1 MITLSASGGSVT
13 FTFSGNSTYLNDGTI
28 TVPVNS
34 LALIIDESDMIS
46 FKKANSNDLFV
57 SANIAEFGMTKAE
70 LESWFKENAVGST
83 GGGGDITS
91 GEVQTMIDES
101 ISGKADSSAVT
112 EEISAAVSGKA
123 DTTAVT
129 AAIAAATSGKV
140 DTTTYTAY
148 TASTDAALSGKVDYI
163 VSVPSSSTEVIVTSN
178 DTANIVG
185 YDYIIVPSDMYALT
199 YKHGSSVSPI
209 GYINNGVLTLQSGFT
224 TTGQDEPINV
234 GADDKFTI
242 PISLINTNIVKEVNS
257 WGEYTFVLVK
267 SASTIDVVE
276 QLEKVDE
283 KVNTSDFDTYAES
296 TTSAINSKVGKSTF
310 NSHTGNT
317 NIHVTSSEKQNWNN
331 KLAASA
337 VTSAITGNDTNPVA
351 AGAVYDKV
359 HVTSGNGSTTVL
371 TFDGN
376 GTATNYPS
384 GNTKVRLYAGAYN
397 IFEVKFLTSNKCF
410 YWRAQ
415 YNSEGWTFDASLSA
429 LYCDGPSFT
438 ATTSYTDNV
447 LTVEVTNVSTGVPSD
462 IIGLEFWDGFV
473 PSQLAKMEAVEGE
486 TAEYWIK
493 DYVDVK
499 VAESISG
506 KVDTEDLDISGKTL
520 YVGDYHSG
528 GMPYEL
534 TKEYPISTK
543 PTKLLVKRTDDGDA
557 TNVTAFQLYFDNG
570 TTSGSCI
577 LRVSTAVGSGITE
590 AAWQVETPEASLE
603 LVNGEVYITFLNG
616 YYLTMFKPASY
627 IQGFVMQ
634 IVTDVE
640 SGSTPSVVESGI
652 YDALNKMS
660 ETLTDVITKS
670 DAAYYRGIGYPS
682 LSYSSLSGITFSSS
696 AVGVGVGINTATT
709 STLATDASIDANNGV
724 LGVYTTGATHTVIK
738 NDSDIIDRISINSIP
753 SNIKM
758 YWNSSYTGNTSHYIA
773 VSCTVNDGTNGYCRW
788 DWNNGQYVPNV
799 NYVNTAVT
807 LSYDSTNQV
816 VTITPSSS
824 SALTSIIYVRCN
836 RNIAPSSA
844 LTQDNCKIGLV
855 TIDSNS
861 YKLQEALDNKQDI
874 LSAGTNITIS
884 GNVISATGG
893 GSSNLPISAGTGT
906 NSIIVG
912 SYFNEASGGY
922 SVAQGEWTKA
932 SGGTSHAEGS
942 RTKTYGSYSHAEG
955 SYSEA
960 SGSYSHAEGDST
972 YATAQASH
980 SEGQGTSATS
990 MASHSEGRYTQ
1001 ANGMGSH
1008 SEGYYTIAEN
1018 EYEHASGKFNAS
1030 NTGEETSAQTLF
1042 SVGNGGW
1049 DETLQENVRHN
1060 AFEIR
1065 KNGDIYLSSGGT
1077 DIKLQDYLGGG
1088 GGTVSS
1094 AITSGDTNPVQ
1105 GGVLYNEL
1113 RIVDNIS
1120 QRTQLIWSDAGDG
1133 VYCFN
1138 LPSNCYKIEFVG
1150 GNENAEVNITIN
1162 ATKAFV
1168 ALWSGNTWTV
1178 SSISQGLTTI
1188 IDGSKLTLISTD
1200 AFDSIESAY
1209 YSWSYQTTSYAIVES
1224 SSVTP
1229 LIDKVKE
1236 DEQVTAAA
1244 LNELNARIAALEA
1257 IIQNMNN

>member
-13 FTFSGNSTYLNDGTI
+13 FEFSGNSTYLNDGQI

-34 LALIIDESDMIS
+34 LALIIDESDMAT
-46 FKKANSNDLFV
+46 FRKAASNDIFV

-70 LESWFKENAVGST
+70 LESWYKDNMVGST
-83 GGGGDITS
+83 GGGGGVTS

-112 EEISAAVSGKA
+112 EEISAAVSGKTNQS
-123 DTTAVT
+123 DF
-129 AAIAAATSGKV
+129 
-140 DTTTYTAY
+140 TAY
-148 TASTDAALSGKVDYI
+148 TASTDAAL
-163 VSVPSSSTEVIVTSN
+163 
-178 DTANIVG
+178 
-185 YDYIIVPSDMYALT
+185 
-199 YKHGSSVSPI
+199 
-209 GYINNGVLTLQSGFT
+209 
-224 TTGQDEPINV
+224 
-234 GADDKFTI
+234 
-242 PISLINTNIVKEVNS
+242 
-257 WGEYTFVLVK
+257 
-267 SASTIDVVE
+267 
-276 QLEKVDE
+276 
-283 KVNTSDFDTYAES
+283 
-296 TTSAINSKVGKSTF
+296 
-310 NSHTGNT
+310 
-317 NIHVTSSEKQNWNN
+317 
-331 KLAASA
+331 
-337 VTSAITGNDTNPVA
+337 
-351 AGAVYDKV
+351 
-359 HVTSGNGSTTVL
+359 
-371 TFDGN
+371 
-376 GTATNYPS
+376 
-384 GNTKVRLYAGAYN
+384 
-397 IFEVKFLTSNKCF
+397 
-410 YWRAQ
+410 
-415 YNSEGWTFDASLSA
+415 
-429 LYCDGPSFT
+429 
-438 ATTSYTDNV
+438 
-447 LTVEVTNVSTGVPSD
+447 
-462 IIGLEFWDGFV
+462 
-473 PSQLAKMEAVEGE
+473 
-486 TAEYWIK
+486 
-493 DYVDVK
+493 
-499 VAESISG
+499 SG

-520 YVGDYHSG
+520 YVGDYHGG

-543 PTKLLVKRTDDGDA
+543 PTKLLLKTTYDVDS
-557 TNVTAFQLYFDNG
+557 TNVVAFQLYFDNG

-616 YYLTMFKPASY
+616 YYLTMFKSGAY
-627 IQGFVMQ
+627 QYFVMQ
-634 IVTDVE
+634 IVTDIE

-652 YDALNKMS
+652 YNALEKMS

-773 VSCTVNDGTNGYCRW
+773 VNCTVNDGTNGYCRW

-884 GNVISATGG
+884 GNVISA
-893 GSSNLPISAGTGT
+893 
-906 NSIIVG
+906 
-912 SYFNEASGGY
+912 
-922 SVAQGEWTKA
+922 
-932 SGGTSHAEGS
+932 
-942 RTKTYGSYSHAEG
+942 
-955 SYSEA
+955 
-960 SGSYSHAEGDST
+960 
-972 YATAQASH
+972 
-980 SEGQGTSATS
+980 
-990 MASHSEGRYTQ
+990 
-1001 ANGMGSH
+1001 NGV
-1008 SEGYYTIAEN
+1008 E
-1018 EYEHASGKFNAS
+1018 
-1030 NTGEETSAQTLF
+1030 
-1042 SVGNGGW
+1042 
-1049 DETLQENVRHN
+1049 
-1060 AFEIR
+1060 
-1065 KNGDIYLSSGGT
+1065 
-1077 DIKLQDYLGGG
+1077 
-1088 GGTVSS
+1088 VSS
-1094 AITSGDTNPVQ
+1094 AITENDTNPVE
-1105 GGVLYNEL
+1105 GGVLYDEL

-1138 LPSNCYKIEFVG
+1138 LPNNCYKIEFVG
-1150 GNENAEVNITIN
+1150 GNENDEVNIVVN

-1178 SSISQGLTTI
+1178 SNISQGLTTI
-1188 IDGSKLTLISTD
+1188 IDGSKLTLISTV
-1200 AFDSIESAY
+1200 AFDTIESVY
-1209 YSWSYQTTSYAIVES
+1209 YSWSYQTTSYAIVET

-1244 LNELNARIAALEA
+1244 LNELNARITALEA

>member
-13 FTFSGNSTYLNDGTI
+13 FEFSGNSTYLNDGQI

-34 LALIIDESDMIS
+34 LALIIDESDMAT
-46 FKKANSNDLFV
+46 FRKAASNDIFV

-70 LESWFKENAVGST
+70 LESWYKANMVGST
-83 GGGGDITS
+83 GGVTS
-91 GEVQTMIDES
+91 GEVQTMID
-101 ISGKADSSAVT
+101 K
-112 EEISAAVSGKA
+112 
-123 DTTAVT
+123 
-129 AAIAAATSGKV
+129 
-140 DTTTYTAY
+140 
-148 TASTDAALSGKVDYI
+148 
-163 VSVPSSSTEVIVTSN
+163 
-178 DTANIVG
+178 
-185 YDYIIVPSDMYALT
+185 
-199 YKHGSSVSPI
+199 
-209 GYINNGVLTLQSGFT
+209 
-224 TTGQDEPINV
+224 
-234 GADDKFTI
+234 
-242 PISLINTNIVKEVNS
+242 
-257 WGEYTFVLVK
+257 
-267 SASTIDVVE
+267 
-276 QLEKVDE
+276 
-283 KVNTSDFDTYAES
+283 
-296 TTSAINSKVGKSTF
+296 
-310 NSHTGNT
+310 
-317 NIHVTSSEKQNWNN
+317 
-331 KLAASA
+331 
-337 VTSAITGNDTNPVA
+337 
-351 AGAVYDKV
+351 
-359 HVTSGNGSTTVL
+359 
-371 TFDGN
+371 
-376 GTATNYPS
+376 
-384 GNTKVRLYAGAYN
+384 
-397 IFEVKFLTSNKCF
+397 
-410 YWRAQ
+410 
-415 YNSEGWTFDASLSA
+415 
-429 LYCDGPSFT
+429 
-438 ATTSYTDNV
+438 
-447 LTVEVTNVSTGVPSD
+447 
-462 IIGLEFWDGFV
+462 
-473 PSQLAKMEAVEGE
+473 
-486 TAEYWIK
+486 
-493 DYVDVK
+493 
-499 VAESISG
+499 SISG

-773 VSCTVNDGTNGYCRW
+773 VNCTVNDGTNGYCRW

-874 LSAGTNITIS
+874 LSAGRGISIT
-884 GNVISATGG
+884 TGDTADTV
-893 GSSNLPISAGTGT
+893 SFNLPISASTGE
-906 NSIIVG
+906 NSIA
-912 SYFNEASGGY
+912 EGY
-922 SVAQGEWTKA
+922 QTSATSIYSHAEGYQTLSSSWA
-932 SGGTSHAEGS
+932 SHAEGS
-942 RTKTYGSYSHAEG
+942 GSIASGDSSHAEGQLTVASGSHSHAEGDQTIASGSSSHAEGSATVASEDYSHAEG
-955 SYSEA
+955 
-960 SGSYSHAEGDST
+960 GSTSATSLFSHAEGYS
-972 YATAQASH
+972 
-980 SEGQGTSATS
+980 
-990 MASHSEGRYTQ
+990 
-1001 ANGMGSH
+1001 
-1008 SEGYYTIAEN
+1008 TIAKN
-1018 EYEHASGKFNAS
+1018 RVEHASGQYNVS
-1030 NTGEETSAQTLF
+1030 NKAHYAFGNSGNTLF
-1042 SVGNGGW
+1042 SVGNG
-1049 DETLQENVRHN
+1049 TANNARHN

-1065 KNGDIYLSSGGT
+1065 QNGDIYLTKDGQ
-1077 DIKLQDYLGGG
+1077 DIKLQDQLGGG
-1088 GGTVSS
+1088 GGEVSS
-1094 AITSGDTNPVQ
+1094 AITSGDTNAVAGGAVYDAVVYSGSTYNTELTFDANGYAENWIVGQSAITIDVSGYTSDTRAIYHFENSNGLDLGYAHIHKVIGPWGSTWSNNADNCTITTDGDTATTATITDIPSGTVKVRRTDESNPPKAIISGVTPEAWIKDALDDHRDNTTVHITAAERSTWNNKSNFSGSYNDLTDKPTPDSALTSYSTNAVQ
-1105 GGVLYNEL
+1105 SKALFDEL
-1113 RIVDNIS
+1113 RISGEGEAETTLAFEGYYTTNYPNGCTKIKVEDISSMSSNIINFEDGEGHNIGNINVNNWGNIS
-1120 QRTQLIWSDAGDG
+1120 VDTSGLQGASYEISGTTVIISYPSVTTVTRLRVTESTKYTYKAITSSTTPLKNQVVANTTALGGLSLI
-1133 VYCFN
+1133 
-1138 LPSNCYKIEFVG
+1138 
-1150 GNENAEVNITIN
+1150 
-1162 ATKAFV
+1162 
-1168 ALWSGNTWTV
+1168 
-1178 SSISQGLTTI
+1178 
-1188 IDGSKLTLISTD
+1188 KLT
-1200 AFDSIESAY
+1200 ESEY
-1209 YSWSYQTTSYAIVES
+1209 
-1224 SSVTP
+1224 
-1229 LIDKVKE
+1229 
-1236 DEQVTAAA
+1236 AA
-1244 LNELNARIAALEA
+1244 LVTKDPNVLYVVIPDPS
-1257 IIQNMNN
+1257 